1 MRHAGVGSRG
11 YSTRPTVAAALAQL
25 IRLTTATRP
34 WINQVWEH
42 AKANLRESLGFFGA
56 S

>member
-1 MRHAGVGSRG
+1 MPLPGSGG